1 MFMKRQTLMCT
12 TTSKNRYD
20 KSFSGRLITL
30 FNIDTANSQLN
41 AFNSLCFLWFI
52 LFSNSL
58 LFPCYP
64 LYVHLYVYTTIT

>member
-41 AFNSLCFLWFI
+41 AFNSLCFL
-52 LFSNSL
+52 
-58 LFPCYP
+58 
-64 LYVHLYVYTTIT
+64 